1 MTEMTSYPHGVPS
14 WIDLATPDPDG
25 AKAFYAEL
33 FGWEYE
39 DQPTDQAGMT
49 YTMARKDGKDAAGMM
64 LLSSEMAESGMP
76 PVWTS
81 YISVDDLDAATAK
94 VAPAGGTVAQPPMD
108 VMDAGRM
115 AVITDPTG
123 ATVALWEKKNHV
135 GAGVAN
141 EHGAFSWNELIS
153 PDVGRAAEFYGEVL
167 GWTSQTMP
175 MPNGDYTVFMTDG
188 GNENG
193 IAGAMAPP
201 MPGMPA
207 FWGVYFQTDDAA
219 ATVAKAKELGAQ
231 VMMEATAMPG
241 VGTLAALTDPQGA
254 MFSLMMPE
262 ASS

>member
-1 MTEMTSYPHGVPS
+1 MTSYPHGAPS
-14 WIDLATPDPDG
+14 WIDLATPDPE
-25 AKAFYAEL
+25 ASKTFYAEL
-33 FGWEYE
+33 FGWDYE

-49 YTMARKDGKDAAGMM
+49 YTMARSGGRDAAGMM

-76 PVWTS
+76 PVWTT
-81 YISVDDLDAATAK
+81 YVSVDDLDASLGR
-94 VAPAGGTVAQPPMD
+94 VSNAGGTVAQPAMD

-115 AVITDPTG
+115 AVVVDPTG
-123 ATVALWEKKNHV
+123 ATIAMWQAKEHI
-135 GAGVAN
+135 GARVVN
-141 EHGAFSWNELIS
+141 EHGAFSWSELIS
-153 PDVGRAAEFYGEVL
+153 PDVATAASFYGSVF
-167 GWTSQTMP
+167 GWSSQTMP
-175 MPNGDYTVFMTDG
+175 MPTGDYTVFSVEG